1 MKRLPLILVFLLI
14 IPFVLGAAPPGNA
27 TLSLNTRVNT
37 IFLHG
42 FFRPDIELDENDGT
56 ITTMDVFAEFD
67 DAGFFVEGVEYT
79 DIIGVIDNTLDYDD
93 IPMFDFGEPFYE
105 IGYYLF
111 LSNEMGNYRVNFAI
125 SPFYSTKN
133 TFTVPWTLQVDYKGG
148 NTSLTGSHDFESGG
162 VFGFNG
168 GTTGPN
174 QLIFTTG
181 ADKVHKFAALKLT
194 MKPYFVGEG
203 ETNSAIIPAGDDY
216 TATVVA
222 SITSP

>member
-42 FFRPDIELDENDGT
+42 FFGPDIELSNYTEV
-56 ITTMDVFAEFD
+56 TTLNVFDEFD
-67 DAGFFVEGVEYT
+67 DAGFFEEDVEYT
-79 DIIGVIDNTLDYDD
+79 DIIGIIDNTLDYED
-93 IPMFDFGEPFYE
+93 IPLFDFGESFYD

-111 LSNEMGNYRVNFAI
+111 LSNEMGNYEVKFAI

-148 NTSLTGSHDFESGG
+148 NTSFTGSDDFASGG
-162 VFGFNG
+162 TFGFNG
-168 GTTGPN
+168 GTTGLSHP
-174 QLIFTTG
+174 IFTTG

-194 MKPYFVGEG
+194 MKPYFVGND
-203 ETNSAIIPAGDDY
+203 ETNSAMIPAGDDY
-216 TATVVA
+216 IATVVA